1 MQSPTVG
8 RPGWQLALILLSC
21 CPTRPATAD
30 DLPTVPPGFRIEL
43 VAREPLVRNPCSL
56 AFDTRGRLYVGMG
69 PQYRSP
75 RPDTPGDRVVILQ
88 DPDGDGRFD
97 ETVTFA
103 QGFNCIQGLAWHGDD
118 LWVANAP
125 DLTLVRDLDGD
136 DRADEYVRV
145 YTDLGNL
152 EHGLH
157 GLNWGPDG
165 RLYMSKG
172 NSKGLT
178 RPGRIAPLPFRELW
192 GVTAPEG
199 SPDFP
204 APQKF
209 EPDHYAHQYHDPADD
224 WGREGGVLV
233 CDDLGANLEIVSRGF
248 RNPWDI
254 AFDSGFNWQGTDND
268 QNEGDR
274 VFTPFYGAHYGWG
287 HSWSAHWS
295 GENHL
300 PTAPITGPVFHGSG
314 TGIVFYDAVQFPA
327 QYRGVWFFN
336 DWLRKTT
343 FVYRPVWEGALQQ
356 PAGGRWLPFVE
367 GGAALYKPTDLE
379 VGPDGALYILG
390 WGTEYG
396 AVWNQR
402 QQQLNEGRIKS
413 NEALSTMSVDFSLW
427 PTLGDAVL
435 M

>member
-8 RPGWQLALILLSC
+8 RPGWQLALVLFTC

-97 ETVTFA
+97 ETATFA

-209 EPDHYAHQYHDPADD
+209 EPDHYAHQYHHPADD

-233 CDDLGANLEIVSRGF
+233 CDDLGANLEIVS
-248 RNPWDI
+248 PWI
-254 AFDSGFNWQGTDND
+254 PQ
-268 QNEGDR
+268 
-274 VFTPFYGAHYGWG
+274 PLG
-287 HSWSAHWS
+287 HR
-295 GENHL
+295 L
-300 PTAPITGPVFHGSG
+300 
-314 TGIVFYDAVQFPA
+314 
-327 QYRGVWFFN
+327 
-336 DWLRKTT
+336 
-343 FVYRPVWEGALQQ
+343 
-356 PAGGRWLPFVE
+356 
-367 GGAALYKPTDLE
+367 
-379 VGPDGALYILG
+379 
-390 WGTEYG
+390 
-396 AVWNQR
+396 
-402 QQQLNEGRIKS
+402 
-413 NEALSTMSVDFSLW
+413 
-427 PTLGDAVL
+427 
-435 M
+435 